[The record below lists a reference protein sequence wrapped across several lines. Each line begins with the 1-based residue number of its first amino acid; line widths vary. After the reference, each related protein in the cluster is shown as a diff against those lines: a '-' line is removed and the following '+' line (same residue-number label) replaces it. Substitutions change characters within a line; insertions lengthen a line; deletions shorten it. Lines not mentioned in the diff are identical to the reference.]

1 MNLLE
6 MAMTQK
12 INTVREQLESTL
24 QMLLARVENIDNRL
38 RQPGE
43 ADWEEQATQREND
56 EVLESLDK
64 QAAEEIELI
73 RQALHR
79 MDEGKYGKCI
89 RCGAAIAPERLEA
102 LPYATSCIKC
112 AY

>member
-1 MNLLE
+1 
-6 MAMTQK
+6 MTQDMST
-12 INTVREQLESTL
+12 IREQLESTL
-24 QMLLARVENIDNRL
+24 QMLLSRVENIDNRL

-64 QAAEEIELI
+64 QTAEEVEQI
-73 RQALHR
+73 RQALRR
-79 MDEGKYGKCI
+79 MDDGKYGKCI
-89 RCGAAIAPERLEA
+89 RCGEAIARERLEA